1 MVHGAGGVVVLALL
15 STVYGYLR
23 LDEQTGG
30 AQKGRLQLAATLLA
44 LVVAAGALLARWT
57 MSF

>member
-1 MVHGAGGVVVLALL
+1 MVLALL